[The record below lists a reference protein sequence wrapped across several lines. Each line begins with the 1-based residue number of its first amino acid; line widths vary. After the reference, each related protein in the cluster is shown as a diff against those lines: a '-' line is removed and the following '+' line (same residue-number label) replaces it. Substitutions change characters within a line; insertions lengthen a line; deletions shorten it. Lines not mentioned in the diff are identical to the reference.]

1 MNDRV
6 GAGLRAGAA
15 ETTITPP
22 VGVDLS
28 GYAAREG
35 PSTGVHDDLW
45 CRAVVLDDGAARAAL
60 VSLDLLGLDFPLD
73 EAIRT
78 AAAEKAGI
86 DREHILLNC
95 SHTHAGPPS
104 ATVGLCGL
112 GEPDRRYTDRLPVL
126 IADTVALAASRAR
139 PAKAAYG
146 TAPVRIGMNRRERT
160 PDGTVNIGR
169 NPAGLTDEA
178 VRVLR
183 FSDLDGREVAVL
195 FNHACHGTTLGG
207 GNREISSE
215 WMGAACRRLHER
227 LDADAVPVF
236 LQGCCGQ
243 INPDR
248 HGDERSFGEVERLG
262 GMMADAVL
270 AALAAAKPMDPSGLR
285 ARLEHIQLPLQDPP
299 DLASAR
305 AGVERAGRELEQAR
319 QGGANAYWVRALKSQ
334 VRYAQWVLSLAESG
348 ARDLT
353 LEFAVQAVALGDV
366 AVVGLS
372 GEVFFDFAQQIAA
385 ESPFPHTIVLGYTNG
400 CTGYVPTAQAFAEG
414 GYEPEGSF
422 TWYGTLPLAPQAGE
436 VMVAEAGRVLGDVR
450 RR

>member
-1 MNDRV
+1 MSDCV
-6 GAGLRAGAA
+6 GAALRAGAA

-45 CRAVVLDDGAARAAL
+45 CRAVVLDDGVARAAL

-78 AAAEKAGI
+78 AVAAKTGI

-112 GEPDRRYTDRLPVL
+112 GEPDQRYTDRLPIT
-126 IADTVALAASRAR
+126 IADTVALAASKLR

-146 TAPVRIGMNRRERT
+146 TAPARVGMNRRERM
-160 PDGTVNIGR
+160 PDGTVDLGR
-169 NPAGLTDEA
+169 NPDGLTDEA

-183 FSDLDGREVAVL
+183 FSDLDGTDVAVL
-195 FNHACHGTTLGG
+195 FSHACHGTTLGG
-207 GNREISSE
+207 GNRQISSE
-215 WMGAACRRLHER
+215 WMGAACLRLHER
-227 LDADAVPVF
+227 LDAGTVPVF

-248 HGDERSFGEVERLG
+248 EGDDRSFGEVERLG
-262 GMMADAVL
+262 GMMAEAVL
-270 AALAAAKPMDPSGLR
+270 TALAGAEPVRLAPVR

-299 DLASAR
+299 DAANAR
-305 AGVERAGRELEQAR
+305 AEVERRRRELEQAR
-319 QGGANAYWVRALKSQ
+319 QGGANAYWIRALESQ
-334 VRYAQWVLSLAESG
+334 VKYAQWVLSLAESG

-353 LEFAVQAVALGDV
+353 LEFAVQAVALGEV
-366 AVVGLS
+366 AIVGLS

-385 ESPFPHTIVLGYTNG
+385 ASPFPHTIVLGYTNG

-422 TWYGTLPLAPQAGE
+422 TWYGTLPLAPNAGE
-436 VMVAEAGRVLGDVR
+436 VMAGEAGRVLRSVR
-450 RR
+450 LR